1 MNLQGDDAFDYVRCC
16 VNALVNLKFEL
27 INVKEEEAN
36 NKKEKKGIHTEVSG
50 TPYYVLIFMQ
60 K

>member
-36 NKKEKKGIHTEVSG
+36 NIKEKKGIHTEVSRIR
-50 TPYYVLIFMQ
+50 Y
-60 K
+60 